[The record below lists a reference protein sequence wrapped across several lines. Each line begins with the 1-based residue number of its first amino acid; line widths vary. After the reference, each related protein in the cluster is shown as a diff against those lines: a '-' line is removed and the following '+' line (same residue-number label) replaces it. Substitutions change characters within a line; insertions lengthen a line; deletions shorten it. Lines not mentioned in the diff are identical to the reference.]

1 MNASTTGYPIYRSL
15 FLAISFLSSSAC
27 LAEHYGDGNAH
38 QNVGNHLS
46 GGYDQSGGYNQNG
59 GGYNPDDRYHQ
70 DYGYYQDDD
79 ELNYY
84 TAPSIGNYVPG
95 SGWQAPAVIFEPG
108 NDNDNCQN
116 IQQCD
121 PAGNCVLS
129 QNCD

>member
-1 MNASTTGYPIYRSL
+1 MNTSKMSYPIYRSL
-15 FLAISFLSSSAC
+15 FLAISFFSSSAC
-27 LAEHYGDGNAH
+27 LAGHDGGGGYNR
-38 QNVGNHLS
+38 NVGNHL
-46 GGYDQSGGYNQNG
+46 GGGYNQS

-70 DYGYYQDDD
+70 DYGYHQDDE

-95 SGWQAPAVIFEPG
+95 SGWEAPAVIFEPG

-121 PAGNCVLS
+121 SSGNCVLT